1 MTRHLTTPGE
11 EHMINTPKHRIAL
24 SALCLTAMIGSIAV
38 TGPAA
43 GATPSESPS
52 PSESATPSG
61 ASTPTGS
68 AAPTGSASAAPSA
81 SASASSSPSKDATPS
96 TSAATGSAQASSS
109 PATCTPDSDVTVFS
123 FNDFHGRIGE
133 AAKLFT
139 PVQQARTD
147 KGADHVLL
155 TSAGDNIGGS
165 TFESGSQD
173 DNPTIDILKDAGLE
187 ASAVGNHEF
196 DKGLTDLTEHVN
208 KRIDGDFPYLGANVY
223 KKGTTTV
230 TDDLRASTVFTKGG
244 VRIGVIGA
252 VTKDL
257 PSLVSPAGLADLT
270 IGDPVEAVN
279 AEARRLK
286 SEHLADVV
294 VASIHEGAA
303 SGGDFDPAKVNG
315 NFTPIYNDLS
325 TDVDVAFNGHTHQ
338 LYSWKDRN
346 GAPLLQA
353 ASYGTHLAQVD
364 LAYDTRSAQ
373 LCSTDA
379 KTVAAPK
386 QANLADPVIAR
397 INSDTEAARKQADVI
412 GAKVIGTATAPITTA
427 SDAQDSSFGSSVR
440 NRESAMSNMVA
451 QMFKDT
457 LGKDDPN
464 FIGIQN
470 PGGTRAS
477 LQSGEITYKDAAL
490 VLPFAN
496 SLMTTTVTG
505 EQFKQVLEEQWQHD
519 EKGQVPSRPF
529 LSLGLSNNV
538 SYTYDENLPEGQ
550 RITSVWVNGKPIDPK
565 ASYTVGSGSFL
576 INGGDNFHTLAKGS
590 KPVDTGK
597 IDLDTWVGWIKDQ
610 GKLTPSFARR
620 GVSVSAKRVSDTA
633 FSFTFG
639 QTAEKGIAPDTLD
652 LTSKGAPT
660 NTKLVARTSQDANA
674 KALATFDVKDGVATG
689 TIDFSKTSLKSGT
702 HVVYFTAEESG
713 TVIPVEVTIT
723 RDDASTPEPSAA
735 PTTPSGSA
743 SPSVDVTPGA
753 DETPDATG
761 ATATPSDS
769 ATPSTTPSAAASAS
783 AAVGVE
789 SGAGATGTIPGSD
802 VTSAGATPALPRTG
816 N

>member
-1 MTRHLTTPGE
+1 
-11 EHMINTPKHRIAL
+11 MINTPTHRIAL

-43 GATPSESPS
+43 GAAPSESPS

-68 AAPTGSASAAPSA
+68 AAPTGSASATPSA

-139 PVQQARTD
+139 PVQQARAD

-187 ASAVGNHEF
+187 VSAVGNHEF
-196 DKGLTDLTEHVN
+196 DKGLADLTEHVN

-223 KKGTTTV
+223 KKGTTTIA
-230 TDDLRASTVFTKGG
+230 DDLRASTVFTKGG
-244 VRIGVIGA
+244 VRIGVVGA

-279 AEARRLK
+279 AEAKRLK

-303 SGGDFDPAKVNG
+303 SGGDFDPAKVTG
-315 NFTPIYNDLS
+315 NFAPIYNDLS
-325 TDVDVAFNGHTHQ
+325 TDVDVTFNGHTHQ
-338 LYSWKDRN
+338 LYSWKGRN

-364 LAYDTRSAQ
+364 LAYDTKSAQ

-379 KTVAAPK
+379 RTVPAPK
-386 QANLADPVIAR
+386 EANLADPVIAR
-397 INSDTEAARKQADVI
+397 INSDNEAARKQADVI
-412 GAKVIGTATAPITTA
+412 GAKTIGTATAPITTA

-496 SLMTTTVTG
+496 SLMTTKITG
-505 EQFKQVLEEQWQHD
+505 EQFTQVLEEQWQHD

-529 LSLGLSNNV
+529 LSLGLSSNV
-538 SYTYDENLPEGQ
+538 SYTYDENQPEGQ

-590 KPVDTGK
+590 KPTDTGK
-597 IDLDTWVGWIKDQ
+597 VDLDTWVGWIKDQ

-620 GVSVSAKRVSDTA
+620 GVSVSAKRMSDTA

-652 LTSKGAPT
+652 LTSKGAPA
-660 NTKLVARTSQDANA
+660 NTKLVARTSQAANA
-674 KALATFDVKDGVATG
+674 ETLATFDVKDGVSTG
-689 TIDFSKTSLKSGT
+689 TIDFAKTSLKPGT
-702 HVVYFTAEESG
+702 NVVYFTAEESG

-723 RDDASTPEPSAA
+723 RDDASTPEPSATA
-735 PTTPSGSA
+735 STPSGSA
-743 SPSVDVTPGA
+743 SPSVDVTPGPV
-753 DETPDATG
+753 EMPSATG
-761 ATATPSDS
+761 ATATPSDP
-769 ATPSTTPSAAASAS
+769 ATPSAAAGTS

-789 SGAGATGTIPGSD
+789 SGADATGTIPGSD

>member
-11 EHMINTPKHRIAL
+11 EHMINTPTHRITL
-24 SALCLTAMIGSIAV
+24 STLCLAAMIGSIAV

-230 TDDLRASTVFTKGG
+230 ADNLKASTVFTKGG

-252 VTKDL
+252 VTKDM
-257 PSLVSPAGLADLT
+257 PSLVSPAGIADLT
-270 IGDPVEAVN
+270 IGDPVEAIN
-279 AEARRLK
+279 AEAKRLK

-338 LYSWKDRN
+338 LYSWKGHN

-364 LAYDTRSAQ
+364 LAYDTKNAQ

-379 KTVAAPK
+379 RTVPAPK
-386 QANLADPVIAR
+386 EANLADPVIAK

-412 GAKVIGTATAPITTA
+412 GAKTIGTATAPITTA

-457 LGKDDPN
+457 LGKDDSN

-496 SLMTTTVTG
+496 SLMTTKITG
-505 EQFKQVLEEQWQHD
+505 EQFTQVLEEQWQHD

-529 LSLGLSNNV
+529 LSLGLSSNV

-565 ASYTVGSGSFL
+565 TTYTVGSGSFL

-590 KPVDTGK
+590 RPVDTGK

-620 GVSVSAKRVSDTA
+620 GVAVTATRVSDTA

-674 KALATFDVKDGVATG
+674 ETLATFDVKDGVATG

-723 RDDASTPEPSAA
+723 RDDASTPEPSATA
-735 PTTPSGSA
+735 GTPSSNP

-761 ATATPSDS
+761 AAATPSDS
-769 ATPSTTPSAAASAS
+769 ATPSTTPSAAAGTS